1 MHNNHAYT
9 IIISVGDFLHG
20 RAMLVPLSGGNHIMM
35 LDMTYENGVLT
46 AKLSGEIDHHAAP
59 QIRADIDARCERCRP
74 ARLVL
79 DFGGVTFM
87 DSSGIGLIMGRY
99 RTVSLIGG
107 RLEVVNIPPQ
117 LKKIFVISGI
127 ETLGVMK

>member
-1 MHNNHAYT
+1 M
-9 IIISVGDFLHG
+9 VE
-20 RAMLVPLSGGNHIMM
+20 
-35 LDMTYENGVLT
+35 MTYENGVLT
-46 AKLSGEIDHHAAP
+46 AKIAGEIDHHIAP
-59 QIRADIDARCERCRP
+59 QIRGDIDARCERCRP

-99 RTVSLIGG
+99 RTISLIGG
-107 RLEVVNIPPQ
+107 RLEIVNIPPQ

>member
-1 MHNNHAYT
+1 MLN
-9 IIISVGDFLHG
+9 IS
-20 RAMLVPLSGGNHIMM
+20 
-35 LDMTYENGVLT
+35 YENGVLT
-46 AKLSGEIDHHAAP
+46 AKLSGELDHHIAP
-59 QIRADIDARCERCRP
+59 DIRSDIDSSCESVRP

-99 RTVSLIGG
+99 RCISLLGG
-107 RLEVVNIPPQ
+107 RLEVVNIPPA

-127 ETLGVMK
+127 GTLGVMK